1 MKLKNKLIALALSAS
16 LLGSTAALA
25 SCGGKKKKV
34 SDTDQTLEVFA
45 TNAGYGIQWL
55 VNLLYAFKEED
66 WVKEKYPNLEIPGLE
81 NGLADN
87 IDSITIPA
95 DKVASGAGANT
106 ADIVIS
112 CQPANVQYNAK
123 DSAGNGYFEEL
134 SSVYD
139 SEVPGENGVKVK
151 DKMDD
156 VVYNQLLVTKSDGTS
171 GYYAMPWIRGTTGFF
186 YNKTRL
192 ESIVGKDYEVPR
204 TTDEFISLAAVVD
217 AEVKKKNKSDG
228 AFVLDN
234 VYLGGI
240 PIIWWAQYEG
250 YENYSKYW
258 ECKVYSEDID
268 DYIYSA
274 DIFKQQGRLKALE
287 ATQKLLGSKNNGDYV
302 ALTSHTDD
310 FMQKQS
316 FLVWGERGVFTN
328 NGDWFLNEMS
338 PYLKESQTIDMLRM
352 PVISALVDKLT
363 SVKTDAQLS
372 LVVSYVDEDK
382 TYEEAKAAYS
392 TAGHGDLTQADYDK
406 VFDARYM
413 INRMSGHEIF
423 IPSYANGKEV
433 AKDFLRFMA
442 TDKAIRI
449 LTETGKGYVSPFNAD
464 VSDLYSQ
471 FNAVGKTHHD
481 WMKHAIELPS
491 LSSYRT
497 YMFGGLNA
505 WGKYSHSLGAAVA
518 PYDKGA
524 FRSAETLYNDIIT
537 TYTDNNGA
545 SFNLIL
551 VNSGLRK

>member
-1 MKLKNKLIALALSAS
+1 MKLTHKLTALALSAS
-16 LLGSTAALA
+16 LLGSTAVLT
-25 SCGGKKKKV
+25 SCKSKKNV
-34 SDTDQTLEVFA
+34 PDTDQTLEVFA

-55 VNLLYAFKEED
+55 VDLLNAFKEED
-66 WVKEKYPNLEIPGLE
+66 WVKEKYPNLQIPDLE
-81 NGLADN
+81 NNLVN
-87 IDSITIPA
+87 CIDSVTIPA
-95 DKVASGAGANT
+95 DKVASGAGANS
-106 ADIVIS
+106 ADLIIS
-112 CQPANVQYNAK
+112 CQPANTQYNAK

-134 SSVYD
+134 SDVYD
-139 SEVPGENGVKVK
+139 SEVPGETGVKVK
-151 DKMDD
+151 DKMDS
-156 VVYNQLLVTKSDGTS
+156 VVYDQLLVTKSDGTS

-192 ESIVGKDYEVPR
+192 ESIVGADYELPR
-204 TTDEFISLAAVVD
+204 TTDEFISLAGVVD
-217 AEVKKKNKSDG
+217 AAVKKQNKSDG

-234 VYLGGI
+234 VYLGGV
-240 PIIWWAQYEG
+240 PVMWWAQYEG

-274 DIFKQQGRLKALE
+274 DIFKQQGRLEALDVM
-287 ATQKLLGSKNNGDYV
+287 QKLLGADNNSDYV
-302 ALTSHTDD
+302 ALTSHTDT
-310 FMQKQS
+310 FMTRQTY
-316 FLVWGERGVFTN
+316 LAWGERGVFTD

-338 PYLKESQTIDMLRM
+338 GYLREDQTVDMLRI
-352 PVISALVDKLT
+352 PVISSLVDKLS
-363 SVKTDAQLS
+363 SVNTDAQLS

-392 TAGHGDLTQADYDK
+392 AAGHGDLTQADYER
-406 VFDARYM
+406 VFEARYI
-413 INRMSGHEIF
+413 INRMTGHEIF

-449 LTETGKGYVSPFNAD
+449 FTKAGSGYVSPFNAD
-464 VSDLYSQ
+464 VSDLYGE

-481 WMKHAIELPS
+481 WMKHAVELPA

-497 YMFGGLNA
+497 YMFGGLTA
-505 WGKYSHSLGAAVA
+505 WGKYSHSLGSAVA

-537 TYTDNNGA
+537 TYTANNGA
-545 SFNLIL
+545 SFELIL